1 MQAGQAT
8 KYISNINLLQAY
20 TASELIIRGFW
31 VSNSIWIILC
41 LLPQTKRNESWK
53 PATPQ

>member
-31 VSNSIWIILC
+31 VSNHIWIILC

-53 PATPQ
+53 PAIPR

>member
-20 TASELIIRGFW
+20 TASELVIGGFR
-31 VSNSIWIILC
+31 VSNHL
-41 LLPQTKRNESWK
+41 
-53 PATPQ
+53 